1 MHLPAAFDT
10 PCQRLQI
17 IQDWRRS
24 AEAPSAAVA
33 PPTSGDRG
41 CSPEVN
47 GLWGRLRDVVPGVLA
62 RAERIIVEVVG
73 TRPPQTPAELA
84 DLEARLHQRFASE
97 CLDPV
102 TAAVIQSAC
111 EDPVV
116 VERAER
122 IARGGGYRPQK
133 ATQTVRITLLGGTEL
148 AVRASYFLRRDRH
161 KKGGKKARGESGN
174 GIYPVLAVLGIH
186 ARTTPAL
193 MSEVGR
199 LAAQGTF
206 LEAQANLAIRGV
218 KLATKQ
224 IRCLTRHLARKALD
238 FRDYCLKQAGLKRTW
253 TGSPV
258 AKGKRIGIEIDG
270 GRLRTRVRSGSR
282 RKSGHHG
289 FTADW
294 KEPKVFAVF
303 ELDKRGRKSRKGFV
317 RYDGTLGGA
326 DRAFELLATLLRDV
340 GAEQASLWVI
350 AGDGAEWIWNRVG
363 GLAEQVGFERSKVVE
378 VLDFYHAVEH
388 VNGMLEHV
396 PAWTAQRKAAWRACA
411 KVRLRDGDIVGLID
425 WIERTLCQEPSG
437 EAARGMLDYLRTH
450 RDRMQYAEF
459 KRRRLPR
466 GSGVIESGVRR
477 IINLRLK
484 GCGIFWGPAEAE
496 GIIHLRAQLLSN
508 RWSDFMHSVLRPLE
522 VAA

>member
-1 MHLPAAFDT
+1 MFIPANLDT

-17 IQDWRRS
+17 VQDCHRSTDRRS
-24 AEAPSAAVA
+24 TAALRPEGEAEC
-33 PPTSGDRG
+33 PPDGH
-41 CSPEVN
+41 
-47 GLWGRLRDVVPGVLA
+47 GLWGKLSTVVPDVLA
-62 RAERIIVEVVG
+62 HVERIIREVVG
-73 TRPPQTPAELA
+73 TGPPRTPAELA
-84 DLEARLHQRFASE
+84 ELETKLHQRISAE
-97 CLDPV
+97 CVDRV
-102 TAAVIQSAC
+102 TTSVVQAAC

-116 VERAER
+116 TERAER
-122 IARGGGYRPQK
+122 VARGGGYRPQR
-133 ATQTVRITLLGGTEL
+133 ATQTVHITLLGGSTL
-148 AVRASYFLRRDRH
+148 AVRTSYFLRRDRQ

-174 GIYPVLAVLGIH
+174 GLYPILAVLGIH

-206 LEAQANLAIRGV
+206 LEAQANLAVRGV

-224 IRCLTRHLARKALD
+224 VRCLSLHLARKALE
-238 FRDYCLKQAGLKRTW
+238 FRDYCVKQAGLNRAW
-253 TGSPV
+253 TATLL

-270 GRLRTRVRSGSR
+270 GRLRTRVKAGRR

-294 KEPKVFAVF
+294 KEPKVFTVF
-303 ELDKRGRKSRKGFV
+303 ELDKRGRKPRKGFV
-317 RYDGTLGGA
+317 RYDGTLGNA
-326 DRAFELLATLLRDV
+326 DRAFELLAVLLRQV

-350 AGDGAEWIWNRVG
+350 SGDGAEWIWNRVG
-363 GLAEQVGFERSKVVE
+363 VLAEQVGFDRSKIVE

-388 VNGMLEHV
+388 VNSMLEHV
-396 PAWTAQRKAAWRACA
+396 PWAASRKASWRACA
-411 KVRLRDGDIVGLID
+411 KMRLRDGDIDGLID
-425 WIERTLCQEPSG
+425 WIERTLCAEPNG
-437 EAARGMLDYLRTH
+437 EAVRSMLDYVRTH
-450 RDRMQYAEF
+450 GDRMKYAEF

-484 GCGIFWGPAEAE
+484 GCGIFWGPSEAE
-496 GIIHLRAQLLSN
+496 GIIHLRSQLLSN
-508 RWSDFMHSVLRPLE
+508 RWGEFMHSVLQPLG